1 MTEAGTVSSFQ
12 IVISVDDLLIKKIQR
27 VVYKILVRNNR
38 DINSF
43 LLTFHA
49 LLTAIKIKV
58 LILIKISVAKN

>member
-1 MTEAGTVSSFQ
+1 MTEPGTVSSFQ

-49 LLTAIKIKV
+49 LLTAIKV
-58 LILIKISVAKN
+58 LILVKISVAKN

>member
-1 MTEAGTVSSFQ
+1 MTEPGTVSSFQ

-27 VVYKILVRNNR
+27 VVYKILVRNNH

-49 LLTAIKIKV
+49 LLTAIKV
-58 LILIKISVAKN
+58 LILVKISVAKN